1 VCTKKRGIDR
11 ERRGGEK
18 EREEEEEEGRLGE
31 IETGTEGW
39 SDEEGGERRLPAAR
53 LVEYPT
59 LKVRMNVRVRSM
71 CTP

>member
-39 SDEEGGERRLPAAR
+39 SDEEGGRDDYRRRDWLN
-53 LVEYPT
+53 T
-59 LKVRMNVRVRSM
+59 LH
-71 CTP
+71 